1 MNTLPYSVA
10 YSFGKKGKLDYG
22 NPEKLKSSLIVP
34 GPGNYNEIDTKHV
47 SESITKYS
55 FSKEVRMKELRS
67 VSPGP
72 GSYRAVN
79 IEVISEKVPKYSIG
93 KSERPKD
100 IFLNVEEGSQFFGQS
115 TDGKRSSFPGP
126 GQYKIED
133 NSINKPRSRS
143 VILDKS
149 KRESDFDNKVPGPG
163 AYENDGTKIKTSN
176 PKWSIGKDEREDPFM
191 PEKDKKKQE
200 KVPGP
205 GNYNLNSSI
214 GTGRKV

>member
-10 YSFGKKGKLDYG
+10 YSFGNKKDLDYG
-22 NPEKLKSSLIVP
+22 EPEKHKNSQIVP
-34 GPGNYNEIDTKHV
+34 GPGNYNEVDMKHV

-67 VSPGP
+67 ISPGP
-72 GSYRAVN
+72 GSYK
-79 IEVISEKVPKYSIG
+79 EVYMEKITESSPKYSIG

-115 TDGKRSSFPGP
+115 TDGKRGSFPGP
-126 GQYKIED
+126 GHYKVEET
-133 NSINKPRSRS
+133 SITKPRSKS
-143 VILDKS
+143 VIVDKS
-149 KRESDFDNKVPGPG
+149 KRETNYDNNIPGPG
-163 AYENDGTKIKTSN
+163 AYENDSNKVKSSN
-176 PKWSIGKDEREDPFM
+176 PKWSLGKDGREDPFM
-191 PEKDKKKQE
+191 PEKDKKELE

-205 GNYNLNSSI
+205 GDYNLNSSI